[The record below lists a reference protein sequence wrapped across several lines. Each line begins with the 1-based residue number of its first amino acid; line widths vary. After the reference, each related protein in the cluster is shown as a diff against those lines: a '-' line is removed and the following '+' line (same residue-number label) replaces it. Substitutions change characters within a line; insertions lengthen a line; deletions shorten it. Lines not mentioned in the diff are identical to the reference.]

1 MKPLAGKTAYS
12 VLIEQPFCELFFPQ
26 G

>member
-12 VLIEQPFCELFFPQ
+12 VLIEQPFCTCI
-26 G
+26 